1 MNSLKW
7 AFCVVSLVAS
17 FQIFAADR
25 RKKIDFEDQLVEG
38 VNRQPLDSLSQLSE
52 DRASKKY
59 RLYRKRAG
67 FRDLHDG
74 LVDELRNLQ

>member
-1 MNSLKW
+1 MKTLQW
-7 AFCVVSLVAS
+7 TLCMLLLIAS
-17 FQIFAADR
+17 FQVFAAER

>member
-1 MNSLKW
+1 MSIFKSGLLI
-7 AFCVVSLVAS
+7 LVACAS
-17 FQIFAADR
+17 LELAADGR